1 MESGELRVESEN
13 NYNMREDKEHKEVEL
28 RSEELHEVMGK
39 IPPWILRWGIFVL
52 FIIVMVILIGSVF
65 FKYPD
70 VIMADMTLT
79 GRHPVAQIVSRSSG
93 KISKLYVSDGQ
104 HVKGR
109 TMLAVIENPAAT
121 EDVLFLKQL
130 LEIHKNN
137 PDSMIYTIKNKISKA
152 DPVSSGELS
161 LGDIQS
167 IYTSFQNSLI
177 DYDNYYSLNYYTK
190 KIKAT
195 REQINKYRAYYENQ
209 KARQKVM
216 EKQHKLSELQYNRD
230 SSLFVNG
237 VISPS
242 EYDNA
247 TSAYLQSRYSLES
260 GYASLENQLIQI
272 GEMETNLLDM
282 ELQQAEK
289 ESILMHNYNTATEQL
304 VNAINSWELNYCLK
318 TPIDGKI
325 TFLTYWNENQFVQG
339 GGNVFTVVPD
349 EKEELIGKALLP
361 IVRSGK
367 VKTGQKVIIRFV
379 NYPDQEFGIV
389 DGMVSSISLVP
400 LEDNYQVEISLPK
413 GLTTNYGKT
422 LPVTFEM
429 KASAE
434 IVTEDQSLLERF
446 LMPVKKMLKEGF

>member
-1 MESGELRVESEN
+1 MGEG
-13 NYNMREDKEHKEVEL
+13 KEHKDVEL

-52 FIIVMVILIGSVF
+52 FIIVLAILIGSAF

-70 VIMADMTLT
+70 VIAADMILT
-79 GRHPVAQIVSRSSG
+79 GRYPVAHIVSRSSG

-104 HVKGR
+104 EVKAK
-109 TMLAVIENPAAT
+109 TILAVIENPAST
-121 EDVLFLKQL
+121 EDVLFLNLL
-130 LEIHKNN
+130 LEQHKNN
-137 PDSMIYTIKNKISKA
+137 PDSIINVIRQKTSKEESA
-152 DPVSSGELS
+152 IAGELS

-167 IYTSFQNSLI
+167 IYSSFQNSLN

-216 EKQHKLSELQYNRD
+216 EEQYRLSELQYNRD
-230 SSLFVNG
+230 SSLYAHG

-242 EYDNA
+242 EHDNA
-247 TSAYLQSRYSLES
+247 ISVYLQSRHSLES
-260 GYASLENQLIQI
+260 GYASLESQLIQI

-289 ESILMHNYNTATEQL
+289 ESILIHSYNTTAEQL
-304 VNAINSWELNYCLK
+304 VNAINGWILNYCLT
-318 TPIDGKI
+318 TPIDGKV
-325 TFLTYWNENQFVQG
+325 TFIKYWNENQFVQG
-339 GGNVFTVVPD
+339 GESVFTVVPD

-389 DGMVSSISLVP
+389 DGLVNAISLVP
-400 LEDNYQVEISLPK
+400 LDDNYQVEISLPK

-429 KASAE
+429 RASAE
-434 IVTEDQSLLERF
+434 IVTENLSLLERF
-446 LMPVKKMLKEGF
+446 IMPIKKILKEGF

>member
-1 MESGELRVESEN
+1 MEEN
-13 NYNMREDKEHKEVEL
+13 KEHKEVEL

-52 FIIVMVILIGSVF
+52 FIIVLAILIGSAF

-70 VIMADMTLT
+70 VIAADMILT
-79 GRHPVAQIVSRSSG
+79 GRYPVAHIVARSSG

-104 HVKGR
+104 EVKAK
-109 TMLAVIENPAAT
+109 TILAVIENPAST
-121 EDVLFLKQL
+121 EDVLFLKLL
-130 LEIHKNN
+130 LEQHKNN
-137 PDSMIYTIKNKISKA
+137 PDSIINEIRQKTSKEESA
-152 DPVSSGELS
+152 IAGELS

-167 IYTSFQNSLI
+167 IYSSFQNSLN

-216 EKQHKLSELQYNRD
+216 EEQYKLSELQYNRD
-230 SSLFVNG
+230 SSLYAHG

-242 EYDNA
+242 EHDNA
-247 TSAYLQSRYSLES
+247 ISAYLQSRHSLES
-260 GYASLENQLIQI
+260 GYASLESQLIQI

-289 ESILMHNYNTATEQL
+289 ESVLIHGYNTAAEQL
-304 VNAINSWELNYCLK
+304 VNAINGWILNYCLT
-318 TPIDGKI
+318 TPIDGKV
-325 TFLTYWNENQFVQG
+325 TFLKYWNENQFAQG
-339 GGNVFTVVPD
+339 GENVFTVVPD
-349 EKEELIGKALLP
+349 EKEVLIGKALLP

-389 DGMVSSISLVP
+389 DGLVNSISLVP
-400 LEDNYQVEISLPK
+400 LDDNYQVEISLPK
-413 GLTTNYGKT
+413 GLKTNYGKT

-429 KASAE
+429 RASAE
-434 IVTEDQSLLERF
+434 IVTENMSLLERF
-446 LMPVKKMLKEGF
+446 IMPIKKILKEGL